1 MLYYYQQAG
10 YAGSWTFRFLP
21 LPQPLI
27 LTSISCFIGE
37 IMTQTDGK
45 VKFTYQDYLHMPED
59 RRYELVEG
67 EFFMVPSPNEP
78 HQRISA
84 EIEYLL
90 QSYVKKRRTGFV
102 YDAPFDVVLSDEDVV
117 QPDIIYVSKERR
129 NIITHNNIQGAPDL
143 VIEILSPKISY
154 RDREIKRKLYYKY
167 GVKEYWIVDPVK
179 QTIEVLSRDVAGYK
193 KTGMYTVDTPLSS
206 PLFSDL
212 SIDLKSVFY
221 EA

>member
-1 MLYYYQQAG
+1 MIPEL
-10 YAGSWTFRFLP
+10 S
-21 LPQPLI
+21 
-27 LTSISCFIGE
+27 GE
-37 IMTQTDGK
+37 IMTKTDVT

-67 EFFMVPSPNEP
+67 EFFMVPSPNES

-90 QSYVKKRRTGFV
+90 QSYVKKHKTGFV

-143 VIEILSPKISY
+143 VVEILSPKISY
-154 RDREIKRKLYYKY
+154 RDREIKRKLYGKY
-167 GVKEYWIVDPVK
+167 GVKEYWIVDPIK
-179 QTIEVLSRDVAGYK
+179 QTIEVLSSDMPGYK
-193 KTGMYTVDTPLSS
+193 KTGTYDVNTPLSS
-206 PLFSDL
+206 PLL
-212 SIDLKSVFY
+212 PALLIDLNSVFY
-221 EA
+221 EM